1 MQRHDHHHWGWALTM
16 EEGILVV
23 LLALIGVIVVILAVG
38 ALTGLF
44 VINEEAQDG
53 VIICVEETTSTSL
66 GETTGGNVQV
76 LDMDGF
82 TTFLASLCG
91 LPGLVLVL
99 VWGCALVA
107 TAWGLSH

>member
-1 MQRHDHHHWGWALTM
+1 MAK
-16 EEGILVV
+16 GILVV
-23 LLALIGVIVVILAVG
+23 LLALIGIAVIILTVG

-44 VINEEAQDG
+44 VINEEAQGGG
-53 VIICVEETTSTSL
+53 VVIRVEEDTSEQW
-66 GETTGGNVQV
+66 GETTGGNVQI

-91 LPGLVLVL
+91 LPGLVLIFL
-99 VWGCALVA
+99 WACALVA